1 MKVDRQHRYES
12 SNEFFT
18 LDGSV
23 IMKLSTDAAVE
34 VCELAAQR
42 GLVVARI
49 EGGIWHSPGFEA
61 RLDCIWDGADP
72 PVELKVA
79 EENNMEAANFIRSE
93 REMHDVFIITAPRR
107 SGW

>member
-1 MKVDRQHRYES
+1 MKVDRQYRYES
-12 SNEFFT
+12 SSEFFT

-23 IMKLSTDAAVE
+23 IMKLSRDAAVK

-42 GLVVARI
+42 GLVVAQI

-61 RLDCIWDGADP
+61 RLDCIWDGVDP
-72 PVELKVA
+72 PVELDVA
-79 EENNMEAANFIRSE
+79 EENNIEAANFIRSKS
-93 REMHDVFIITAPRR
+93 EMHDVFIITAPCM